1 MATKVKAMPMQR
13 ESGKSRRWKMA
24 GIGIVGMSFLV
35 VLLYWVFGRGPSV
48 ATMAAD
54 LVGPDPHKRHVA
66 ARQLSKVGL
75 EAKDALPQ
83 LTQALDDPD
92 KRVRHAVAK
101 TMSDLGIEA
110 TPAVLPLIGRLGE
123 TEADTRYYL
132 VKALSKIDLDKEH
145 AAAIP
150 GLIRLLKDENPKTRY
165 YAAKCLKDIGPHAK
179 SAISALQAVAN
190 DPDAETR
197 EQVAS
202 ALQKISKVK

>member
-1 MATKVKAMPMQR
+1 MATQLKSKSVGEETK
-13 ESGKSRRWKMA
+13 SGRTWMIA
-24 GIGIVGMSFLV
+24 GIGVGGVAAIGLV
-35 VLLYWVFGRGPSV
+35 LYLLFGRGPSV
-48 ATMAAD
+48 ATLAAD

-75 EAKDALPQ
+75 EAREALPE

-101 TMSDLGIEA
+101 TMSELGIEA
-110 TPAVLPLIGRLGE
+110 TPAVTRLIGRLGE
-123 TEADTRYYL
+123 TEADTRYYI

-145 AAAIP
+145 VAAIP
-150 GLIRLLKDENPKTRY
+150 GLVLLLKDENPKTRY

-179 SAISALQAVAN
+179 SALPALQAAAN

-197 EQVAS
+197 EQIAA
-202 ALQKISKVK
+202 ALQKVSKPK